1 MKLGLAGVLLCVLSV
16 LSCSSNP
23 SVHRLVVPD
32 ALIPV
37 NTKGDRVKM
46 GAVSSRIPE
55 ASDAGVVDLL
65 NDAIEKELEERDLIW
80 PYSEHTVSADIISY
94 SYRDHDRINKGP
106 IVWWA
111 LPAIPL
117 GIRLS
122 PSWSIPFL
130 GASGMSYVLDRATK
144 VGEFLMTVNVKI
156 HKKGEEVLSK
166 NVVVD
171 LAQRDIPP
179 ERVLVEEMCALIAD
193 KVAAAVR

>member
-1 MKLGLAGVLLCVLSV
+1 MKRGLVGALLCVLV
-16 LSCSSNP
+16 FLSCSSNP

-46 GAVSSRIPE
+46 GVVASRVPGTD
-55 ASDAGVVDLL
+55 DAGVVELL
-65 NDAIEKELEERDLIW
+65 RDAIEQELEERDLIW
-80 PYSEHTVSADIISY
+80 PYSMHTVSADIISY
-94 SYRDHDRINKGP
+94 RYRDHDAINKGP
-106 IVWWA
+106 IVWWL

-122 PSWSIPFL
+122 PSWTIPFVC
-130 GASGMSYVLDRATK
+130 ASAMSYGLDRATK

-156 HKKGEEVLSK
+156 HKKGEEILSK
-166 NVVVD
+166 NVVID
-171 LAQRDIPP
+171 LARRDIPP
-179 ERVLVEEMCALIAD
+179 ERALAGEICALIAD